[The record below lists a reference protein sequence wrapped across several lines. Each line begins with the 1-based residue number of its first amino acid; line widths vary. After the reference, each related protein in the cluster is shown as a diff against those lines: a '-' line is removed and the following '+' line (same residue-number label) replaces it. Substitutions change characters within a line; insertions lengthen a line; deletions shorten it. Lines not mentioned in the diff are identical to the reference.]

1 MKKAEKPEAII
12 TKEPEARD
20 LTATG
25 EPQELVTAG
34 EATGGT
40 MQYSLGALPSTYSTS
55 IPTATEAGIYY
66 VWYKAVGDADHKDTG
81 STLIVVKVKHGP
93 ETLVYNGKE
102 QELVKPGSAQG
113 GIMVYL
119 LGTDDVTA
127 PDGVWTDKVPT
138 GKEPGDYYVWYKV
151 QGDENHNDTEPQC
164 IKVTIVP
171 DSQVQQFEELIKTL
185 PEKVTLENSDL
196 VKALRALYDSL
207 SDDQKKL
214 IPEGDVNK
222 LTDAEEKIKE
232 LKEAAEKD
240 EKIAEQFTAAVNAV
254 PGAKAGTE
262 KGLLD
267 KATEIYSAM
276 TDAQMALVKEETY
289 DLYNEEI
296 AAFKRN
302 RQFRSGDA
310 YYKVLS
316 NGDVTYLKPA
326 SKNIE
331 DVTVPNQ
338 VKKGKFMFKVI
349 KISNNAFR
357 NCKNLKWA
365 VISKNVYVF
374 GQYIFAR
381 DEKLTKVK
389 VLGTGFKSGKVSDA
403 FVRAGKNGKLTVK
416 VPGNKVDEY
425 RELFTGEG
433 GLNGK
438 VEAA

>member
-1 MKKAEKPEAII
+1 MKKKLILAVLLMSMAVTVFAE
-12 TKEPEARD
+12 
-20 LTATG
+20 
-25 EPQELVTAG
+25 
-34 EATGGT
+34 
-40 MQYSLGALPSTYSTS
+40 
-55 IPTATEAGIYY
+55 
-66 VWYKAVGDADHKDTG
+66 
-81 STLIVVKVKHGP
+81 
-93 ETLVYNGKE
+93 
-102 QELVKPGSAQG
+102 
-113 GIMVYL
+113 
-119 LGTDDVTA
+119 
-127 PDGVWTDKVPT
+127 
-138 GKEPGDYYVWYKV
+138 
-151 QGDENHNDTEPQC
+151 
-164 IKVTIVP
+164 
-171 DSQVQQFEELIKTL
+171 EELIWEEQTAV
-185 PEKVTLENSDL
+185 E
-196 VKALRALYDSL
+196 
-207 SDDQKKL
+207 
-214 IPEGDVNK
+214 DVMY
-222 LTDAEEKIKE
+222 AFEE
-232 LKEAAEKD
+232 
-240 EKIAEQFTAAVNAV
+240 
-254 PGAKAGTE
+254 
-262 KGLLD
+262 
-267 KATEIYSAM
+267 
-276 TDAQMALVKEETY
+276 EETY

-365 VISKNVYVF
+365 VISKNVCVF